1 MKLFDELTED
11 TFLLFAARHYY
22 NPRCIDADEF
32 FEDMKRFKY
41 VKRAINKYFENNKIS
56 VNLILNHLIV
66 IFNVFGV
73 GPGLKLLEY
82 KFDSKYWSVIK
93 PCVVY
98 LKIVPND
105 KYTGI
110 PMDELVIN
118 ELRKI

>member
-22 NPRCIDADEF
+22 NPKCIDADEF
-32 FEDMKRFKY
+32 FEDIKRFKY
-41 VKRAINKYFENNKIS
+41 VKRAINKYFESGKIS
-56 VNLILNHLIV
+56 VNLVLNHLIV
-66 IFNVFGV
+66 IFNVFDI

-82 KFDSKYWSVIK
+82 KFDAKYWSVIK
-93 PCVVY
+93 PCIVY